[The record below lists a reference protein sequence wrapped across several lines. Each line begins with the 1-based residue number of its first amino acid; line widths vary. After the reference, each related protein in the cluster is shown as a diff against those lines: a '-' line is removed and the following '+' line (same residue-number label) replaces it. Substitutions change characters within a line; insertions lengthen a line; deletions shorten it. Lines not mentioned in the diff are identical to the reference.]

1 MTVSSQ
7 LCAFEVCLL
16 CRVWW
21 HLLPSA
27 EDPSPFIHSQLML
40 FNAQKDTAQGRSAT
54 NMSPRTGLSLL
65 LPYNCSQGRAA
76 AWAQAHAG
84 PLLLGSWTGQDL
96 RSLLLWQLCLCPTV
110 FFNTRCL
117 SSFKEKEPAGKGET
131 PKTPFSILVKCRDW
145 LRSPLSPLSRLSNSR
160 TSQDTDSPRFSPCR
174 YG

>member
-21 HLLPSA
+21 RLFPSA
-27 EDPSPFIHSQLML
+27 DDPSPFIHSQLML

-65 LPYNCSQGRAA
+65 LPHNCSQGRAA

-84 PLLLGSWTGQDL
+84 PLLLGFWTGPEKPAALAAVPLSYSIFQHE
-96 RSLLLWQLCLCPTV
+96 V
-110 FFNTRCL
+110 FFL
-117 SSFKEKEPAGKGET
+117 FQGKRASWEWWDT
-131 PKTPFSILVKCRDW
+131 KDTLLHTCQVQR
-145 LRSPLSPLSRLSNSR
+145 LAQESPVTLF
-160 TSQDTDSPRFSPCR
+160 QVV
-174 YG
+174 